1 MIKYI
6 IFFALFVILVFFL
19 INSWEKLNKATKK
32 NLIISFLALILVS
45 MSLLTYLLFD

>member
-19 INSWEKLNKATKK
+19 INSWEKLSKTTKK
-32 NLIISFLALILVS
+32 NLVISFIALILVA